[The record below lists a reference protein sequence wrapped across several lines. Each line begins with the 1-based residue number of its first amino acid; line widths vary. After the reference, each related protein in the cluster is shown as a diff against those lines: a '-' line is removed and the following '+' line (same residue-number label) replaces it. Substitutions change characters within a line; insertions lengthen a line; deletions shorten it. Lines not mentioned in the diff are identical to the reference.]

1 MAERR
6 INFSCRCGRRLTA
19 VIRDKPPAIRFFDHG
34 RRMDG
39 NRCPTP
45 GCGHDYS
52 RLTAEEFK
60 EHAFSGY

>member
-1 MAERR
+1 MQEQRV
-6 INFSCRCGRRLTA
+6 NFSCRCGRRLTA
-19 VIRDKPPAIRFFDHG
+19 LIRNRPSSIRFLDHG
-34 RRMDG
+34 RRMQDH
-39 NRCPTP
+39 RCPTR

>member
-1 MAERR
+1 MRERAV
-6 INFSCRCGRRLTA
+6 NFSCRCGRRLTA
-19 VIRDKPPAIRFFDHG
+19 VIYAQPSSIRFLDHG
-34 RRMDG
+34 RRLNE

-60 EHAFSGY
+60 EHVFSGY